1 MTCPGLPSSK
11 RQSRPVVKFSSS
23 TCSQMALTP
32 FPGPSRKEPFFPVP
46 KPGSSELPHTAC
58 PFYFLSWCFSPKI
71 PFLISVKIPF
81 IQGFAGGLVV
91 KKSACQCRRHGFDP
105 WSGRIL
111 HVVEQLSPCTQ
122 LPSLCSRAWEL
133 RPPSSH
139 ALEPML
145 RNKEQ
150 PQLITAEESLRKI
163 TKTQHS

>member
-71 PFLISVKIPF
+71 PFPISVKIPF
-81 IQGFAGGLVV
+81 IQGFPGGLVV

-150 PQLITAEESLRKI
+150 PQLITAEESLHKT

>member
-81 IQGFAGGLVV
+81 IQGFPGGLVV

>member
-81 IQGFAGGLVV
+81 IQGFPGGLVV

-163 TKTQHS
+163 TKTQHC